1 MVWTTGELP
10 KCHGKY
16 TSLDV
21 WALAH
26 HIASGELCEPEEVCF
41 PLWVLV
47 SKSIKST
54 NVLDTAS

>member
-1 MVWTTGELP
+1 MENM
-10 KCHGKY
+10 

-41 PLWVLV
+41 LLWVLV